1 MNTNQL
7 KSPKTTKA
15 SSDILCDRLKVINF
29 LKENG
34 GYHSV
39 SKLAP
44 ELDIPS
50 RRLRYILEKNCRGFV
65 VKQGRLY
72 GYSRIEEP
80 IPKTA
85 LKDVAIQPKRSRQSA
100 KQKLEQLR
108 RSAYEQFKQQ
118 PNMTDERAWLKAYQQ
133 HPDFF

>member
-1 MNTNQL
+1 MFMNQSQ
-7 KSPKTTKA
+7 SPKTTKA
-15 SSDILCDRLKVINF
+15 SSDILRDRLKVINF

-34 GYHSV
+34 GYYSV

-50 RRLRYILEKNCRGFV
+50 RRLRYILNNNCQGFV

-72 GYSRIEEP
+72 GYCRIEKP
-80 IPKTA
+80 IPKTILEA
-85 LKDVAIQPKRSRQSA
+85 IAIQPKKARQSA

-108 RSAYEQFKQQ
+108 RTAYEQFKQQ
-118 PNMTDERAWLKAYQQ
+118 PNMTNERAWLKAYQQ